1 MKKIGDR
8 MDVQE
13 MEGGVIAIKCIE
25 QQDRGWLNDIP
36 PLGTVNE
43 DLRLTQEDSDATTVA
58 GTYKVSQAFLGRF
71 ERFLGKIGFS
81 DSEDQQSADN
91 NDVETGPDKVK
102 GYEQVMLN
110 LEMTREN
117 NKNRIEGA
125 AKGHWNYTGIR
136 GYKRRPSMRLYE
148 VIMAFGPDVQSLD
161 FTTAEML
168 RRYIGARIER
178 KEMEYGNPN
187 KFRVPFFVRRCV
199 HLPNWAVP
207 TPTDLFNTPETVATG
222 TSVSVDNQ
230 IQSPDVFHTRLKCV
244 FSAVTTGGE
253 LRIRGTNFFGEDVE
267 EVATIGTG
275 ASEYITKNYYNTI
288 AVSGVEFGLLDG
300 GTVQI
305 SEHDCAILPS

>member
-1 MKKIGDR
+1 ME
-8 MDVQE
+8 VQE

-43 DLRLTQEDSDATTVA
+43 DLRLTQEDSEALTVV

-71 ERFLGKIGFS
+71 ERFIGKIGLN

-91 NDVETGPDKVK
+91 NDVEHGPDKVK
-102 GYEQVMLN
+102 GYENTMIN

-125 AKGHWNYTGIR
+125 SKGQWIYEGIR
-136 GYKRRPSMRLYE
+136 GYRRRPSMRLYE
-148 VIMAFGPDVQSLD
+148 LITAFGPDVQSLD

-168 RRYIGARIER
+168 RRYIGVRIER

-187 KFRVPFFVRRCV
+187 KFRVPFFARRCV

-207 TPTDLFNTPETVATG
+207 TPTDLFSSPE
-222 TSVSVDNQ
+222 SVVPSVGISVDNQ
-230 IQSPDVFHTRLKCV
+230 IQSPEVFHTRLKNV
-244 FSAVTTGGE
+244 FSGITTGGE

-267 EVATIGTG
+267 EVVTLTTG
-275 ASEYITKNYYNTI
+275 AQTYITKNYYNTI
-288 AVSGVEFGLLDG
+288 AVAGIDFGLLDG
-300 GTVQI
+300 GTLQI
-305 SEHDCAILPS
+305 SEYDCAILPS